1 MARPKG
7 ADNRRSIAI
16 KQMIEKALDRVG
28 GEEYFVQQAKENP
41 AAFMTLVGRA
51 MPKEVEA
58 TIRRSF
64 FDELA
69 SPDKTID
76 ADYTAETIN

>member
-7 ADNRRSIAI
+7 SDNRRSIAI

-28 GEEYFVQQAKENP
+28 GEDYFVQQAKENP

-58 TIRRSF
+58 TIRKSF

-69 SPDKTID
+69 QPEDG
-76 ADYTAETIN
+76 YTSEVTH

>member
-28 GEEYFVQQAKENP
+28 GEDYFVKQATENP

-58 TIRRSF
+58 TIRKCF
-64 FDELA
+64 FEEIA
-69 SPDKTID
+69 DKNLID
-76 ADYTAETIN
+76 AEYTTEAIN